1 MSVVDRQEWDVVVVG
16 AGGAGLRAAIE
27 ARERGART
35 AVICKS
41 LFGKAHTVMAEGGI
55 AAAMGNVNS
64 GDNRQVHFRDTMR
77 GGKFLNQWRMA
88 ELHAAEAPD
97 RVWELE
103 TWGALFDRTEDG
115 RISQR
120 NFGGHEYPR
129 LAHVGDRTG
138 LELIRTL
145 QQKIVSLQQEDMK
158 ETGDYESRLK
168 VYQECTVTRILKDG
182 ERVSGTFC
190 YERES
195 GRFFVLEAPSVVIA
209 TGGIGKSF
217 KVTSNSWE
225 YTGDG
230 HALALLAGAP
240 LLNME
245 FVQFHPTGM
254 VWPPSVKGILVTES
268 VRGDGGVLRNSDG
281 KRFMFD
287 YIPDVFKEKY
297 AQSEEEGDRWYEDP
311 DHNRR
316 PPELLPRDE
325 VARAIN
331 SEVKAGRGS
340 PHGGVFLD
348 VSTRMPA
355 EVIKRRLPSMYHQFK
370 ELADVDITAEAME
383 VGPTC
388 HYVMGGIAV
397 DSDTAAAR
405 GVPGLFAA
413 GEVAGGMH
421 GSNRLGGNSLSDLL
435 VFGRRAGWHAA
446 EYAAGLTGDG
456 GTRPALD
463 DAQIDAAAAEALR
476 PFSAEGPESVPA
488 ASADGSPAPGARP
501 PENPYTLHQELQ
513 QTMNDLVGI
522 IRREAEMERALEKLA
537 ELRVRARR
545 AGVEGHRQFNPGW
558 HLSLDLR
565 NMLLVSECVARAA
578 LERTESRGGH
588 TREDHPAM
596 ERSWRRIN
604 LLCRLT
610 DPTGGLAAT
619 DPVAGQIDLVNETTQ
634 PIRPDLLALFEK
646 EELVKYLAEEELY
659 E

>member
-1 MSVVDRQEWDVVVVG
+1 MTQLERRQWDVVVVG

-55 AAAMGNVNS
+55 AASMGNVNS
-64 GDNRQVHFRDTMR
+64 GDNWRVHFRDTLR

-88 ELHAAEAPD
+88 ELHAREAPD

-103 TWGALFDRTEDG
+103 TWGALFDRTPDG
-115 RISQR
+115 KISQR

-145 QQKIVSLQQEDMK
+145 QQKIVSLQQEDFR
-158 ETGDYESRLK
+158 EYGDYEARLK
-168 VYQECTVTRILKDG
+168 VYQECTVTRILKDTEG
-182 ERVSGTFC
+182 GDGDGGRVAGAFC

-195 GRFFVLEAPSVVIA
+195 GRFFVLEAPSVVLA

-268 VRGDGGVLRNSDG
+268 VRGDGGVLRNSEG

-297 AQSEEEGDRWYEDP
+297 AESEEEGDRWYEDP

-355 EVIKRRLPSMYHQFK
+355 EVVRRRLPSMYHQFK

-397 DSDTAAAR
+397 DSETAAT
-405 GVPGLFAA
+405 PGIAGLYAA

-435 VFGRRAGWHAA
+435 VFGRRAGLHAA
-446 EYAAGLTGDG
+446 TYATGLGA
-456 GTRPALD
+456 RPAPD
-463 DAQIDAAAAEALR
+463 ESEIDAAAAEALR
-476 PFSAEGPESVPA
+476 PFSAEAPEGPEVPV
-488 ASADGSPAPGARP
+488 SGGHVGPA
-501 PENPYTLHQELQ
+501 ENPYTLHQELQ

-558 HLSLDLR
+558 HLALDLR

-588 TREDHPAM
+588 TREDWPGM
-596 ERSWRRIN
+596 NVDWRRIN
-604 LLCRLT
+604 LHCRLT
-610 DPTGGLAAT
+610 EAAGRDVVATEPTR
-619 DPVAGQIDLVNETTQ
+619 GQIALTRHTTE
-634 PIRPDLLALFEK
+634 PIRPDLLALFDK
-646 EELVKYLAEEELY
+646 EELVKYLAEEELH

>member
-1 MSVVDRQEWDVVVVG
+1 MAQVERQQWDVVVVG

-55 AAAMGNVNS
+55 AASMGNVNE
-64 GDNRQVHFRDTMR
+64 GDNWQVHFRDTMR

-88 ELHAAEAPD
+88 ELHAKEAPD

-103 TWGALFDRTEDG
+103 TWGALFDRTPDG

-145 QQKIVSLQQEDMK
+145 QQKIVQLQQEDFK
-158 ETGDYESRLK
+158 EYGDYEARLK
-168 VYQECTVTRILKDG
+168 VFQECTVTRVLKDG
-182 ERVSGTFC
+182 QRVSGTFC
-190 YERES
+190 YERET
-195 GRFFVLEAPSVVIA
+195 GRFFVLEAPAVVLA

-217 KVTSNSWE
+217 KTTSNSWE

-268 VRGDGGVLRNSDG
+268 VRGDGGVLRNSEG

-297 AQSEEEGDRWYEDP
+297 AESEEEGDRWYEDP

-355 EVIKRRLPSMYHQFK
+355 EKIKRRLPSMYHQFK
-370 ELADVDITAEAME
+370 ELADVDITAEPME

-397 DSDTAAAR
+397 DSDTAATV

-435 VFGRRAGWHAA
+435 VFGRRAGLHAA
-446 EYAAGLTGDG
+446 QYASGAGD
-456 GTRPALD
+456 RPAVT
-463 DAQIDAAAAEALR
+463 QSEIDAAAAEALA
-476 PFSAEGPESVPA
+476 PFHAE
-488 ASADGSPAPGARP
+488 DGA
-501 PENPYTLHQELQ
+501 ENPYTLHQELQ
-513 QTMNDLVGI
+513 TTMNDLVGI
-522 IRREAEMERALEKLA
+522 IRREGEMAEALEKLA
-537 ELRVRARR
+537 GLRKRAAR

-558 HLSLDLR
+558 HLALDLR

-588 TREDHPAM
+588 TREDCPSM
-596 ERSWRRIN
+596 ERSWRPVN
-604 LLCRLT
+604 LLCRPVDPPPADPAADRISLVRTRT
-610 DPTGGLAAT
+610 D
-619 DPVAGQIDLVNETTQ
+619 

-646 EELVKYLAEEELY
+646 EELVKYLAEEELF
-659 E
+659 